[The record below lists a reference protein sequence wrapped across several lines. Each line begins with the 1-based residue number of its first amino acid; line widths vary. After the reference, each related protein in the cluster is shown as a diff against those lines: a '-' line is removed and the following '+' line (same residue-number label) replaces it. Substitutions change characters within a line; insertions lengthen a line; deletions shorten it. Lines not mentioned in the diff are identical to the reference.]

1 MSDFNSEY
9 PDIEFLR
16 EKAQRSIPKF
26 AFEYLDGG
34 CNAGINLARN
44 TREIRELKF
53 RPNYLGSI
61 TEVDLKTNLF
71 GKTYDAPFGI
81 SPIGLQGLMWPNAT
95 EILAK
100 ASHEANIP
108 FILSTVGT
116 ASIEKV
122 AEITEGRAWFQL
134 YNPTNK
140 EIRNDL
146 FKRLEASGIDVL
158 VLLADVPS
166 FGYRSKEIRNGLSI
180 PPKITLRNIYQ
191 IASRPK
197 WAIQTL
203 LAGQPTFKTLEPY
216 IPKGLSLKHLGL
228 FMNQTFDGRLSPE
241 IVDEIRQLWKGK
253 LVLKGVTTQED
264 VQKCIDLGIDGVIVS
279 NHGGRQLDQG
289 ESAIESLQNLVPLYR
304 DKIKLMMDSGIRT
317 GSDIAAVLGAGAEF
331 SFLGRSFMYGVSA
344 LGKKGGTHT
353 VELLKKQ
360 LHQVMQQLDCASI
373 NQLSDRLIK

>member
-1 MSDFNSEY
+1 M
-9 PDIEFLR
+9 
-16 EKAQRSIPKF
+16 
-26 AFEYLDGG
+26 
-34 CNAGINLARN
+34 
-44 TREIRELKF
+44 
-53 RPNYLGSI
+53 
-61 TEVDLKTNLF
+61 
-71 GKTYDAPFGI
+71 
-81 SPIGLQGLMWPNAT
+81 
-95 EILAK
+95 
-100 ASHEANIP
+100 
-108 FILSTVGT
+108 
-116 ASIEKV
+116 
-122 AEITEGRAWFQL
+122 
-134 YNPTNK
+134 
-140 EIRNDL
+140 
-146 FKRLEASGIDVL
+146 
-158 VLLADVPS
+158 
-166 FGYRSKEIRNGLSI
+166 
-180 PPKITLRNIYQ
+180 RNIYQ

-216 IPKGLSLKHLGL
+216 MPKGLSLKHLGL

-289 ESAIESLQNLVPLYR
+289 ESAIESLQNLVPLYG